1 MEKLPHGEE
10 WQQEIKLDGYR
21 VVGGLLL
28 KAARDMFDAMPE
40 IFHFHR
46 ASA

>member
-1 MEKLPHGEE
+1 
-10 WQQEIKLDGYR
+10 
-21 VVGGLLL
+21 LLL